1 MLYSVE
7 LRSHSFRFDWSAN
20 VETFFYSAKKYFLAV
35 KFFQEMNIEIWS
47 LGKPND
53 AFIEDGIRYYFQ
65 KTKPWNPIELVV
77 LQLPKKALTT
87 DTARAKL
94 LEEEMILKKLQS
106 SHYLIL
112 LDERG
117 KSLDSVQWSQQFQQ
131 CMNQGVK
138 TLVILIGGAFGVT
151 ENVKKAAKQTWSLS
165 SLVFPHQLV
174 RLIVAEQVYRAFS
187 ILNHSPY
194 HHE

>member
-1 MLYSVE
+1 
-7 LRSHSFRFDWSAN
+7 
-20 VETFFYSAKKYFLAV
+20 
-35 KFFQEMNIEIWS
+35 MNIEIWS

-53 AFIEDGIRYYFQ
+53 SFIEEGIKYYFQ

-87 DTARAKL
+87 DVARTKL
-94 LEEEMILKKLQS
+94 LEEEMIVKKLQS
-106 SHYLIL
+106 NHYLVL

-117 KSLDSVQWSQQFQQ
+117 KMLNSIQWSQQMQQ

-151 ENVKKAAKQTWSLS
+151 ENIKKLAKQTWSLS
-165 SLVFPHQLV
+165 ALVFPHQMV
-174 RLIVAEQVYRAFS
+174 RLMVAEQVYRSFS
-187 ILNHSPY
+187 ILNNSPY
-194 HHE
+194 HHV